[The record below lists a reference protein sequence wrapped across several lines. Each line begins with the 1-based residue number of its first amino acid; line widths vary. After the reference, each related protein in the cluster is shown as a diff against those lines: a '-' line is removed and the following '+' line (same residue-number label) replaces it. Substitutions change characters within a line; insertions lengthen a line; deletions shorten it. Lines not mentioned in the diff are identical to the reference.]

1 MLLAGLTGL
10 DVRSADYQGKYV
22 EGTGDSQRLEL
33 IDKAFES
40 MDVSAEMT
48 SLSLFYKRDWDGL
61 VESATAWPGWWIQNT
76 YGPSY
81 GMVPFQEEPYA
92 TWLKNAQ
99 AMWFRMMADGK
110 SKDANGYLGPDVSLC
125 DCTLIFRNGGRDLGF
140 GHFCWSHSTGPINY
154 GAIKMQQTYYR
165 QGDAGHEG
173 NDWGIGFTA
182 AGLVMEC
189 ERLLIIGAKCG
200 GQDQDQAAS
209 ITLGHW
215 THIAVV
221 INKDSRSAVIYI
233 NGRAAY
239 EMKELPL
246 QTAY

>member
-1 MLLAGLTGL
+1 
-10 DVRSADYQGKYV
+10 
-22 EGTGDSQRLEL
+22 
-33 IDKAFES
+33 
-40 MDVSAEMT
+40 
-48 SLSLFYKRDWDGL
+48 
-61 VESATAWPGWWIQNT
+61 
-76 YGPSY
+76 
-81 GMVPFQEEPYA
+81 
-92 TWLKNAQ
+92 
-99 AMWFRMMADGK
+99 
-110 SKDANGYLGPDVSLC
+110 
-125 DCTLIFRNGGRDLGF
+125 
-140 GHFCWSHSTGPINY
+140 
-154 GAIKMQQTYYR
+154 
-165 QGDAGHEG
+165 
-173 NDWGIGFTA
+173 
-182 AGLVMEC
+182 MEC